1 MNLDNL
7 LTAKFLSS
15 RRANSYPLHLAARA
29 GDTDQL
35 QALIASGHH
44 NLERQHFSHG
54 TPLHAAVYFNQVD
67 AARLLI
73 STGANIEA
81 RAPDAYGH
89 PRDTPLT
96 LAARL
101 GHAAVAKLL
110 WDAGARRCMQTDQ
123 GIVTPLELA
132 AFGGFSSLVRDLLAW
147 EEDGWSANTLEGA
160 LLDAASRWQVEAVKV
175 LLESTKFDQDI
186 LSIALVEAAGPKRE
200 QHEEIGGPPY
210 ADTDSAAQRQLL
222 EVLLAAGAD
231 IEYPHL
237 GKRACAVHAAAS
249 DPVAIEGMRTL
260 IEKGANVDAQDAR
273 GSTPLHIAVSFRKR
287 QGFNTTLRNNG
298 TVMLLVQSG
307 ASPAIR
313 NLQGETPMDIAA
325 RLGPLSFVQLLLNH
339 GADPLAEDRSGETAL
354 HRAAEGD
361 HEDIVELLLS
371 RGADV
376 NKTSSTG
383 WTPLM
388 YAISSNSTFSTSLSL
403 VSLLLERG
411 ADPRAASAEGWTAL
425 HRAAD
430 TGPLFRSSRGSNAD
444 YAAAA
449 VELLLAHGA
458 DVGARAVAPVYG
470 TRQRLAGQRL
480 RAAMVEFVKSKREG
494 MIVSGQ
500 TPLHWAAENGVI
512 PVLETLLRHGADPLA
527 KDGAGATPADRAL
540 SSPKTGYT
548 AEQKEVVVE
557 LLSGTP
563 QV

>member
-1 MNLDNL
+1 MNFDDL
-7 LTAKFLSS
+7 LTAEFLAP
-15 RRANSYPLHLAARA
+15 RRENYPLHLAARA
-29 GDTDQL
+29 DDTDQL
-35 QALIASGHH
+35 QTLIASGHH

-54 TPLHAAVYFNQVD
+54 TPLHAAVYFDQVG
-67 AARLLI
+67 AARLLL
-73 STGANIEA
+73 SKGANIEA

-110 WDAGARRCMQTDQ
+110 WDAGAQRYVQTDQ
-123 GIVTPLELA
+123 GLITPLELA
-132 AFGGFSSLVRDLLAW
+132 AFGGFSGLVRDLSAW
-147 EEDGWSANTLEGA
+147 EEDGWSENALEGA
-160 LLDAASRWQVEAVKV
+160 LLDAASRWQVEVVKV
-175 LLESTKFDQDI
+175 LLESTEFDRDI
-186 LSIALVEAAGPKRE
+186 LSMALVEAAGPKRE
-200 QHEEIGGPPY
+200 QYEEIRGAPY

-231 IEYPHL
+231 IEYPHP

-249 DPVAIEGMRTL
+249 DPVAIEGMRIL

-287 QGFNTTLRNNG
+287 QGLTTLRNDD
-298 TVMLLVQSG
+298 TVKLLVQSG
-307 ASPAIR
+307 ASPAIP
-313 NLQGETPMDIAA
+313 NGQGETPVGIAA
-325 RLGPLSFVQLLLNH
+325 RLGPISFVQLLLDH
-339 GADPLAEDRSGETAL
+339 GADPLAEDRNGETAL

-376 NKTSSTG
+376 NKASSTG

-388 YAISSNSTFSTSLSL
+388 YAINSNSTFPARLSL

-411 ADPRAASAEGWTAL
+411 ADARAASAEGWTAL

-430 TGPLFRSSRGSNAD
+430 TGPLFRINSGGNAD
-444 YAAAA
+444 GAAAV

-458 DVGARAVAPVYG
+458 DVGARAVTPVYG
-470 TRQRLAGQRL
+470 TRQKLAGQRL
-480 RAAMVEFVKSKREG
+480 KAVMVEFAKSNREG

-500 TPLHWAAENGVI
+500 TPLHWAAENGVV

-540 SSPKTGYT
+540 WSPKTGHT

-557 LLSGTP
+557 LLSGASW
-563 QV
+563 V